1 MKRKIIKG
9 LVILGIGFVALWAF
23 RVVYGYM
30 TVPNESTISGNQ
42 NVAVG
47 IMDISRSRSWSGKNY
62 ASKKIYRKAGQMAQS
77 VDQKYE
83 KVATI
88 KSQAK
93 DFKKDESEVRSLIK
107 KHNALIQYEQK
118 SGLKGKQ
125 YLYLAIGVHPDKFD
139 IMYNDILK
147 IGKVLSK
154 RTDKS
159 DKTNEFKELNAKKV
173 SLFKARQ
180 SLIGLKGRGGKVD
193 EMIRLEDRILQLE
206 KEIQRLGVK
215 LGEYD
220 AENEFCTVKFTLGDK
235 IIGAGTQISFL
246 KRLKVAFEWAVLYY
260 LLLIIILS
268 AGLFVVWISLTIL
281 EKSRFV
287 LNALEG
293 KSGS

>member
-1 MKRKIIKG
+1 MKKKIIKG
-9 LVILGIGFVALWAF
+9 LVILGIGFVALWGL
-23 RVVYGYM
+23 RVAYGYM
-30 TVPNESTISGNQ
+30 VVPNQSSGSGYQ
-42 NVAVG
+42 DVTVG
-47 IMDISRSRSWSGKNY
+47 VMGQSRGMSWSGKNY
-62 ASKKIYRKAGQMAQS
+62 ASKKVTRTTGPVAQS

-88 KSQAK
+88 KSQAT
-93 DFKKDESEVRSLIK
+93 DFKKDESNIRSLIK

-118 SGLKGKQ
+118 SGLKGRQ
-125 YLYLAIGVHPDKFD
+125 YLYLAIGVHPEKFD
-139 IMYNDILK
+139 IMYDDILK

-180 SLIGLKGRGGKVD
+180 SLIGLKGRGGKVE

-206 KEIQRLGVK
+206 QEIQRLGVR

-235 IIGAGTQISFL
+235 IKIAGTQISFL
-246 KRLKVAFEWAVLYY
+246 KRLKVAFEWTVLYY
-260 LLLIIILS
+260 LLLIVILS
-268 AGLFVVWISLTIL
+268 IGLFLVWLALTVI